1 MNSQPQSKN
10 YWPELG
16 LWNLYF
22 LIKLGLFAAGY
33 LNLQVIPNLVF
44 AGFLLVPIG
53 YRPLRVARQLIAIP
67 LGVALFYQDTWLPP
81 FSRLL
86 NQPGVLDFSFAY
98 FAEIVERTINW
109 TMLGLIFVA
118 VIVYLYIHVWI
129 RLSFVSIT
137 ALIWIGLQQHIFL
150 PVLQGE
156 QAVAAEPLATTTV
169 TAPVQARPADLNE
182 FVDDFW
188 QNQQQ
193 LHIDL
198 AQGTDADPVDVLFL
212 SICSLSWD
220 DLNNT
225 GLVSHPVFGQ
235 FDIVFDQ
242 FNTATSYS
250 GPAVR
255 RLMRASCGQ
264 PDHDSMHSTTANQCS
279 LMGQLDARGL
289 EIEALFNH
297 TGEFDGFTEMVLAE
311 SHKLQMSGLIEEKSI
326 QRTMVA
332 FDGSPVWR
340 DREVLSAWWQERI
353 NSGDAGRALLYN
365 SISLH
370 DGNRIALPNG
380 SSRRAEYR
388 ELATGLLDDIAGVVQ
403 LMERGE
409 RPLIVVLIPE
419 HGASLEGDRMQIAGM
434 GEIPSPSI
442 THVPVAVKLIGFERA
457 DAGEQVRI
465 AEQTSYFGLAELIK
479 RLLDHGVTDPL
490 DLPQMASGLP
500 QTEWVSENEQTVV
513 VRIDGQT
520 HVRLRQ
526 DGQWLPYP
534 EK

>member
-1 MNSQPQSKN
+1 M
-10 YWPELG
+10 
-16 LWNLYF
+16 
-22 LIKLGLFAAGY
+22 
-33 LNLQVIPNLVF
+33 
-44 AGFLLVPIG
+44 
-53 YRPLRVARQLIAIP
+53 
-67 LGVALFYQDTWLPP
+67 
-81 FSRLL
+81 
-86 NQPGVLDFSFAY
+86 
-98 FAEIVERTINW
+98 
-109 TMLGLIFVA
+109 
-118 VIVYLYIHVWI
+118 
-129 RLSFVSIT
+129 
-137 ALIWIGLQQHIFL
+137 
-150 PVLQGE
+150 
-156 QAVAAEPLATTTV
+156 
-169 TAPVQARPADLNE
+169 
-182 FVDDFW
+182 
-188 QNQQQ
+188 
-193 LHIDL
+193 
-198 AQGTDADPVDVLFL
+198 LFL

-365 SISLH
+365 TISLH

-434 GEIPSPSI
+434 REIPSPSI
-442 THVPVAVKLIGFERA
+442 SHVPVAVKLIGFERA